1 MEESSHAVMVN
12 SLALKLLGFNDSET
26 QPQGGYFAIN
36 RKTGKPNGILFE
48 NAGDIAMEAAWKS
61 QSYLEKRSYK
71 GLLAGLEQLAM
82 HGITT
87 AGDSF
92 MYWRKGWF
100 ARFGRRRKKVVTSLP
115 EYLCA
120 PMSIPTWNC
129 LASWLISI
137 KFAQQ
142 FMGNC

>member
-1 MEESSHAVMVN
+1 MESEPFGK
-12 SLALKLLGFNDSET
+12 AL
-26 QPQGGYFAIN
+26 QRI
-36 RKTGKPNGILFE
+36 
-48 NAGDIAMEAAWKS
+48 AG
-61 QSYLEKRSYK
+61 RP
-71 GLLAGLEQLAM
+71 EQLAM

-87 AGDSF
+87 AGDGF
-92 MYWRKGWF
+92 MHWRQSCQEVWQK
-100 ARFGRRRKKVVTSLP
+100 AQKVVTSLP